1 MAQYSFINKLAMKLA
16 DDGQRL
22 IESAYIQAD
31 YDKTKTQ
38 NLHDSYGSAVFYKR
52 ELYPGTKRFFTKMA
66 TTAKYDPY
74 QHEYITGRRS
84 VEEFLGTFRPQS
96 NGMQLVVVVTMFYG
110 GILEA
115 GQDPLRHKYKV
126 IFTVGDY
133 LKELARKI
141 SDNVKI
147 LKIQRDEVSP
157 L

>member
-1 MAQYSFINKLAMKLA
+1 
-16 DDGQRL
+16 
-22 IESAYIQAD
+22 
-31 YDKTKTQ
+31 
-38 NLHDSYGSAVFYKR
+38 
-52 ELYPGTKRFFTKMA
+52 
-66 TTAKYDPY
+66 
-74 QHEYITGRRS
+74 
-84 VEEFLGTFRPQS
+84 
-96 NGMQLVVVVTMFYG
+96 MFYG

-126 IFTVGDY
+126 IFTVGDD